1 MNHLS
6 RRRLS
11 RLSRM
16 RTSRRSQARTGDL
29 PQALTNPSAQARTGR
44 PSQAHTERVTQV
56 HTNPSSQDRNRQ
68 SSRTDTPRRLPRR
81 AFAPLLAATA
91 ALAALLPLAA
101 CTPDPAGP
109 APESTDD
116 GRPRSGTVRVL
127 ASSELADMEPLLEEA
142 RKATGITVRPTW
154 TGTLDAVERLASG
167 KADGAF
173 DAVWLSSNDYLRLN
187 PEAARRVTSETPL
200 MTSPVAL
207 AVRPATVR
215 RLGWDPERVSWAQ
228 VHRAVA
234 DGKLTYGM
242 TDPKRSNSGFSAL
255 ISVAS
260 GLSGAQAALT
270 DADVRAATPKLKEF
284 FAGQRLTSG
293 SSGWLATAYTRRST
307 VDALIN
313 YESVLLSL
321 DRGTGAGTGT
331 GTDLTVIRPRD
342 GVVTADYPLS
352 TLTAAAPEAKDAV
365 RALTEHLRSPAVQR
379 EITERTLRRP
389 VVASAR
395 PAEPLSPEPRRELP
409 FPGSRSVADGLLSA
423 YEHQLRRP
431 SRTVYVLDTSASMKG
446 KRLEQLK
453 SALTGLTGDFR
464 QREEVTLLPFG
475 SSVKQVRTHTVD
487 PADPAAGPAAIR
499 ADTAALTAE
508 GNTAI
513 YSSLAAA
520 YDHLGPDT
528 ESAFTSI
535 VLMTDGENTAGRSA
549 ADFTAFYRSLPPAR
563 QVTPVFPIVF
573 GDSDRSELDRI
584 AALTGGRL
592 FDGTKEH
599 GPGSLEGAFEEIRGY
614 Q

>member
-1 MNHLS
+1 MS
-6 RRRLS
+6 RR
-11 RLSRM
+11 
-16 RTSRRSQARTGDL
+16 
-29 PQALTNPSAQARTGR
+29 PQAGAVRG
-44 PSQAHTERVTQV
+44 
-56 HTNPSSQDRNRQ
+56 
-68 SSRTDTPRRLPRR
+68 LPRLL
-81 AFAPLLAATA
+81 APLLAA
-91 ALAALLPLAA
+91 ALLVPLAA
-101 CTPDPAGP
+101 CTPQPARP
-109 APESTDD
+109 DRESTDD
-116 GRPRSGTVRVL
+116 GRPRAGTVRVL

-154 TGTLDAVERLASG
+154 TGTLDAVGQLASG
-167 KADGAF
+167 KADGAY

-187 PEAARRVTSETPL
+187 PDAARRVTSETPL
-200 MTSPVAL
+200 MASPVAL
-207 AVRPATVR
+207 GVRPATVE
-215 RLGWDPERVSWAQ
+215 RLGWDPEQVTWAQ

-234 DGKLTYGM
+234 AGKLTYGM
-242 TDPKRSNSGFSAL
+242 TDPERSNSGFSAL
-255 ISVAS
+255 VSVAS

-270 DADVRAATPKLKEF
+270 DADVRAASPKLKEF

-293 SSGWLATAYTRRST
+293 SSGWLASAYARRST

-321 DRGTGAGTGT
+321 NRDSSTG
-331 GTDLTVIRPRD
+331 LTVIRPRD

-352 TLTAAAPEAKDAV
+352 TLATAAPSAKDAV

-379 EITERTLRRP
+379 AMTGQTLRRP

-395 PAEPLSPEPRRELP
+395 PAGPLSPEARRELP

-431 SRTVYVLDTSASMKG
+431 SRTVYVLDTSGSMRG

-464 QREEVTLLPFG
+464 EREEVTMLPFG
-475 SSVKQVRTHTVD
+475 TSVKQVRTHTVD
-487 PADPAAGPAAIR
+487 PADPEAGPAAIR

-508 GNTAI
+508 GDTAI

-528 ESAFTSI
+528 ESAFTSV

-563 QVTPVFPIVF
+563 QATPVFPIVF

-592 FDGTKEH
+592 FDGTKEQ
-599 GPGSLEGAFEEIRGY
+599 GPGSLDGAFEEIRGY